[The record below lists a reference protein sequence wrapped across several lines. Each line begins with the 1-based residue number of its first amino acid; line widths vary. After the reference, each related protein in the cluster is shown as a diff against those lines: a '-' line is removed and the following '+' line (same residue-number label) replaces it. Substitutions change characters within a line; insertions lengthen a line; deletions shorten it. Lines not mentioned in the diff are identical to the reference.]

1 MLYRSSG
8 TLLKIAKSVPG
19 PASQWVKGRKSEQ
32 SHVWLPPFNRV
43 TRFTAGPSGW
53 MVGSLQP
60 FRAPNT
66 VLTRGMLAEKQ
77 PPSCLMPPP
86 AGVCWVWQTF
96 QTLKVHKLPTPPC
109 PLHWLPHPPRC
120 PAHNA
125 QSPIPARQASP
136 SWSKLTWPLVHS
148 IPPGLASRSQIHSS
162 ASYSLLSHCS
172 PLTFTFPMESSML

>member
-8 TLLKIAKSVPG
+8 TLLKIAKNVPG

-43 TRFTAGPSGW
+43 MRFSAGPSGW

-60 FRAPNT
+60 CRAPNT
-66 VLTRGMLAEKQ
+66 VLIRGMLAEKQ

-96 QTLKVHKLPTPPC
+96 QTPEGPQAAYSSLPPTLAPPPTKVPWWALLTMHN
-109 PLHWLPHPPRC
+109 PLFPHARPHPADQNSPDPYAIPFHQDLLVGPRYTAL
-120 PAHNA
+120 PAIACWVTVPH
-125 QSPIPARQASP
+125 
-136 SWSKLTWPLVHS
+136 
-148 IPPGLASRSQIHSS
+148 
-162 ASYSLLSHCS
+162 
-172 PLTFTFPMESSML
+172 